1 MRPALRTAV
10 ELIAPGRIR
19 HVEVP
24 PMELGLTPNDLL
36 DEAKPVQVI
45 GDPHAAVA
53 PIDDVVR
60 CGDGGFAVARGHRV
74 EFWGSAGRVDALTL
88 PGRVTALAV
97 ADQVLAAVDGHGIY
111 ALGGDG
117 PDPFATE
124 EALRSCVT
132 ALLAHPRGGVLAAVG
147 STEHD
152 LDSWAYDLFRRR
164 ATGLV
169 LRLSDTG
176 KIQHTRG
183 GLAWP
188 AGLALTDDGA
198 DVLISLAHRH
208 RIDRIDPASLRP
220 TGTFMTHLPAYP
232 WRITPAARGRSY
244 WLSLPLVRSAFTEL
258 LLQEDAFLADMMAT
272 VDRDSWYGPS
282 MAGGSIFREPLQFGG
297 LRALGRVK
305 PWAPPRSYGL
315 VAQVDATGRVLRS
328 LHSRAGGTVHGVVA
342 AVETADGLLVAARSR
357 SELLT
362 VALDEN
368 ETTR

>member
-1 MRPALRTAV
+1 MRTALRTAI

-36 DEAKPVQVI
+36 DQAKPVTAAGDRQVSP
-45 GDPHAAVA
+45 GA
-53 PIDDVVR
+53 IDDVAR
-60 CGDGGFAVARGHRV
+60 CGDGGVAVARGHHV
-74 EFWGSAGRVDALTL
+74 EFWDSGGRAGTLTL
-88 PGRVTALAV
+88 PGRVTALAA
-97 ADQVLAAVDGHGIY
+97 ADRVLAAVDGHGIY

-117 PDPFATE
+117 PEPFATD

-132 ALLAHPRGGVLAAVG
+132 ALLAHPDGGFLAAVG
-147 STEHD
+147 STGHD

-164 ATGLV
+164 ATGVV
-169 LRLSDTG
+169 LRVSGTG
-176 KIQHTRG
+176 KVQHTRS

-188 AGLALTDDGA
+188 AGLALAGG
-198 DVLISLAHRH
+198 DVLVSLAHQH
-208 RIDRIDPASLRP
+208 RIDRIDPASLEP
-220 TGTFMTHLPAYP
+220 AGTFMTQLPAYP
-232 WRITPAARGRSY
+232 WRITPAARGGGY

-282 MAGGSIFREPLQFGG
+282 MAGGTIFREPLQFGG
-297 LRALGRVK
+297 LRALGRLK

-315 VAQVDATGRVLRS
+315 VAQVDAGGRVLRS

-357 SELLT
+357 SELLA
-362 VALDEN
+362 VGLDGN
-368 ETTR
+368 GTTR